1 MKRLDSLFLDR
12 PFPPPSPRLLYLK
25 LQTKPFGVH
34 RTCRGI
40 HLYSPGFGL
49 GFETLEPIDASAFG
63 LRWPTRKTPLFRH
76 SSIGVHY
83 RRKAFGLTMFSLLLS
98 QSAHH
103 GLVLLRARMV
113 SRALA
118 LSWKLGLKSSV
129 GCTSCPTGKE
139 ATLRFFS
146 P

>member
-1 MKRLDSLFLDR
+1 MNGLHWLFSGL
-12 PFPPPSPRLLYLK
+12 PFHPSSPRLLYLK

-103 GLVLLRARMV
+103 GLVLLGARMV
-113 SRALA
+113 FAALA
-118 LSWKLGLKSSV
+118 LSWKLGLKSSI
-129 GCTSCPTGKE
+129 GCTSCPMGKE
-139 ATLRFFS
+139 AALRFFS